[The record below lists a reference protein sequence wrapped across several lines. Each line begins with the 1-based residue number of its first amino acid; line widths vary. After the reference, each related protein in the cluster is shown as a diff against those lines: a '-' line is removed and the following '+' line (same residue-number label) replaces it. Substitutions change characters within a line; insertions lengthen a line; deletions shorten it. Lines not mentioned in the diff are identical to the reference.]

1 MSSPSQPVPKGGMI
15 VIAIIL
21 VSMALL
27 ALYSN
32 VQKLRRDK
40 IETVIVTPVAP
51 TPTPSPTVPLP

>member
-21 VSMALL
+21 VAMALL

-32 VQKLRRDK
+32 VQKMRRDK
-40 IETVIVTPVAP
+40 D
-51 TPTPSPTVPLP
+51 